1 MENILHSSDLS
12 KSIIKKKKKTQKVI
26 KAICNWSEYLYKFR
40 IKELTVAEEKYI
52 YYLILHNL
60 VSN

>member
-1 MENILHSSDLS
+1 VTSQKALL
-12 KSIIKKKKKTQKVI
+12 KKKKRQKDK